1 MLFFNIRTTKRII
14 DHKYT
19 PYLFSNLYIVKQNQS
34 HNFDMFYF
42 ITTSPLLSTTTYA
55 SLVVYYRLQN
65 IKFVASRHK
74 SYCFAKSKTTEILA
88 VFVTIIP
95 LKKSSEASIKR
106 TILRNCGLSLFP
118 CMNR

>member
-1 MLFFNIRTTKRII
+1 
-14 DHKYT
+14 
-19 PYLFSNLYIVKQNQS
+19 
-34 HNFDMFYF
+34 MFYF

-74 SYCFAKSKTTEILA
+74 SYCFAKSKTAEISV

-95 LKKSSEASIKR
+95 PLKIERSEHQADNLAK
-106 TILRNCGLSLFP
+106 LRIESLSVYEPIAKIF
-118 CMNR
+118 RAIEK